1 MSTFDPDALEC
12 LAAIVEET
20 GFERAAQRL
29 NITQSAVSQRLRALE
44 AQVGTVLIVRSR
56 PLKATAAGLLLLKH
70 TKQLR
75 LLRADLE
82 RDLRELAP
90 SSTGGGREEER
101 ISIAINADSIA
112 TWALGALGD
121 LVRQGLPLEII
132 TDDQDFT
139 HEWLR
144 SGQVLGCVTTL
155 KQPLRGCKLVPLGAM
170 DYIAVASPAYAQ
182 TQAPQ
187 GLTPHNFSR
196 IPFMAFNRKDD
207 MQGGFVSKAF
217 GLKRVALSQMFVPS
231 SEGQVRAVLA
241 GWGASVLPG
250 LLVKDL
256 IHAGQLV
263 DLAPGHVLPIQL
275 YWHCWNLESDVL
287 DALSAALTTAAA
299 RPLHRAQVAPLVRPP
314 PERPFIM
321 AHPTSPRTPH
331 DPPIYPVSADLHP
344 GCRRS
349 PAAAFL
355 DDSAQAAGSAG
366 IHGGGAADGD

>member
-155 KQPLRGCKLVPLGAM
+155 KQPLRGCKLVPL
-170 DYIAVASPAYAQ
+170 VPWTTSQSPR
-182 TQAPQ
+182 PPMRRRKRPK
-187 GLTPHNFSR
+187 GSR
-196 IPFMAFNRKDD
+196 RTT
-207 MQGGFVSKAF
+207 
-217 GLKRVALSQMFVPS
+217 
-231 SEGQVRAVLA
+231 
-241 GWGASVLPG
+241 
-250 LLVKDL
+250 
-256 IHAGQLV
+256 
-263 DLAPGHVLPIQL
+263 
-275 YWHCWNLESDVL
+275 
-287 DALSAALTTAAA
+287 SAAFRSWPSIARTTCRANSSA
-299 RPLHRAQVAPLVRPP
+299 RL
-314 PERPFIM
+314 
-321 AHPTSPRTPH
+321 S
-331 DPPIYPVSADLHP
+331 
-344 GCRRS
+344 G
-349 PAAAFL
+349 
-355 DDSAQAAGSAG
+355 
-366 IHGGGAADGD
+366 